1 MDRRFAEM
9 AVHDDDE
16 NPFGVVDGEVNYDEL
31 YSFRTRQTARKTTD
45 RPAKRRKVSS
55 TRQHL
60 GASQGAY
67 DASEEVIR
75 HMAKKKRANKA
86 QRQEGHGSTRSTNAQ
101 PAQRQEGQSSTSSA
115 NTRPRPP
122 QNSAGSAYVTQQ
134 TCTPRSAYM
143 LTVEAAD
150 RTAMD
155 TKSVQLAVHDLNGM
169 QKALLDGISQGPL
182 DKQLVADIEH
192 TSAVL
197 EMAARVVAIT
207 TESIIR

>member
-1 MDRRFAEM
+1 MDRQFAEM
-9 AVHDDDE
+9 AVQDDDE
-16 NPFGVVDGEVNYDEL
+16 NPFGVVNREINYDEL
-31 YSFRTRQTARKTTD
+31 YSFCTRQAARKTTD
-45 RPAKRRKVSS
+45 QPAKHRKVSS

-75 HMAKKKRANKA
+75 HMAKKRKMRA
-86 QRQEGHGSTRSTNAQ
+86 QRQEGHISTRSTDAQ

-122 QNSAGSAYVTQQ
+122 QSSAGSAYVTEQ
-134 TCTPRSAYM
+134 TCTARSLYV
-143 LTVEAAD
+143 LTINAAQ
-150 RTAMD
+150 RTVFD

-169 QKALLDGISQGPL
+169 QKAMLDGISQGPL
-182 DKQLVADIEH
+182 DKQLVEDIEH

-197 EMAARVVAIT
+197 EMAARVIAIN
-207 TESIIR
+207 TEHIIR